1 MIVLRRRHKTARRK
15 MPPHHDIEQIDEKP
29 ITMLACRPP
38 RGPAMNAVT
47 PLPLPMPLSGSRV
60 NLRSS
65 SGRGWNGFGA
75 ALLGISAGTHRI
87 PAMPHHRVGVHVGP
101 PVMAR
106 CLCEQRRYA
115 RVQAHGDADVIPA
128 GLEGQWTDES
138 DCTIL
143 SIWISESFAQKTL
156 EQLELKSGA
165 TGIRPQLQMRDP
177 RFQHLAWAL
186 QAELEAGDASDS
198 LFAESLCTAMVIRLA
213 GSGAGSAIATL
224 ESRRRMLAPRTA
236 TSVIDFI
243 ESNLDQR
250 LTLDELA
257 ALAQLSVPH
266 FKVLFRETFGVP
278 VHRYVVQRRVD
289 RAKALLL
296 QGKLSTSQVAL
307 ETGFSH
313 QSHMAHWMNRL
324 LGLTPREIV
333 KDSGRTLQLAAPTL
347 AGTANTTHKKP
358 LSR

>member
-1 MIVLRRRHKTARRK
+1 
-15 MPPHHDIEQIDEKP
+15 
-29 ITMLACRPP
+29 
-38 RGPAMNAVT
+38 MNAVS
-47 PLPLPMPLSGSRV
+47 PLPMPLSGSRV

-106 CLCEQRRYA
+106 CMCEQRRYS
-115 RVQAHGDADVIPA
+115 RIQAHGDADVIPA

-143 SIWISESFAQKTL
+143 SIWISESFTRKTL
-156 EQLELKSGA
+156 EQLELKSCEA
-165 TGIRPQLQMRDP
+165 GIRPQLQMRDP

-186 QAELEAGDASDS
+186 QAELDAGDASDP
-198 LFAESLCTAMVIRLA
+198 LFAESLCTAMVVRLA
-213 GSGAGSAIATL
+213 HNGGGIATL
-224 ESRRRMLAPRTA
+224 EGRRRTLAPRTA

-257 ALAQLSVPH
+257 ALAQLSAPH
-266 FKVLFRETFGVP
+266 FKVLFRETLGVP
-278 VHRYVVQRRVD
+278 VHRYVVQRRVE

-333 KDSGRTLQLAAPTL
+333 KDSGKTGHLAGPTL
-347 AGTANTTHKKP
+347 ASTAHTPHKKP